1 MKFLLSLLLIAA
13 AAAAGYHFEP
23 ELRGFLT
30 GSPQVTVASIPP
42 AAVVPP
48 SEIHPGDYAPEQLP
62 KQIHISAGATVAL
75 EGSGMKMKAE
85 TSTQVELVRIE
96 GEQVIFNAGAGNAS
110 VAIKDTDLLQLLAN
124 VPKKANSPTP
134 APAIVESTP
143 PPAPPSPEPTLPSEV
158 TPPAPAESTPP
169 QAEASL
175 PGDSMEATPQT
186 AETPEAPKAPAET
199 VMTPVVAAMQ
209 ESLQNHEVTEINFSD
224 IVEWTTGP
232 DEVINGTTMQTGF
245 ANCETTT
252 VFGSKILQAK
262 AYIQNNKVIR
272 WVWPKSG
279 VQIK

>member
-1 MKFLLSLLLIAA
+1 
-13 AAAAGYHFEP
+13 
-23 ELRGFLT
+23 
-30 GSPQVTVASIPP
+30 
-42 AAVVPP
+42 
-48 SEIHPGDYAPEQLP
+48 
-62 KQIHISAGATVAL
+62 
-75 EGSGMKMKAE
+75 
-85 TSTQVELVRIE
+85 
-96 GEQVIFNAGAGNAS
+96 
-110 VAIKDTDLLQLLAN
+110 
-124 VPKKANSPTP
+124 
-134 APAIVESTP
+134 
-143 PPAPPSPEPTLPSEV
+143 
-158 TPPAPAESTPP
+158 
-169 QAEASL
+169 
-175 PGDSMEATPQT
+175 MEATPQT

-232 DEVINGTTMQTGF
+232 DEMINGTAMQTGF